1 LRRASFAYV
10 ILFVGI
16 AANAPYITLYY
27 QSLGIPLGTIG
38 ALVAFTGATALISG
52 PAWGVV
58 HDRFP
63 RSLVLLPLAGGLAA
77 LGCYGLF
84 RLGSTPLLLPLF
96 AAMLAIGMSGLFPMI
111 DVRVLELAGS
121 DRTRYSLVR
130 ACGSAAFI
138 VFAPLIG
145 LLANAQGYGVIFL
158 IIIPAMLVGS
168 LIANSVPGRSN
179 VLRAPSMLRAPGRVL
194 SHRPIAIFMLGSL
207 VCWTA
212 IYSQT
217 GFFSIYL
224 KSLGAP
230 AEQVGWAWSIAALLE
245 VPVMVAYPIL
255 ARRVGV
261 ERLIL
266 LGVGIAV
273 ARQIANVVFTEP
285 SILLACSILQGAGF
299 ALLLVGGVTFVS
311 RQAPRGTAATAQGLL
326 SAVTVLASIIGSGVG
341 GQVAGIITIRG
352 LYAVSVGL
360 GLLGIVMISAA
371 VLPAALRGQSH
382 DADVPPGVAA
392 AVIDIGAGLEPAVE
406 VPDEI

>member
-1 LRRASFAYV
+1 LRRASLAYV
-10 ILFVGI
+10 VLFVGI
-16 AANAPYITLYY
+16 AANAPYLTLYL
-27 QSLGIPLGTIG
+27 QSLGIPLGSIG

-63 RSLVLLPLAGGLAA
+63 RSFVLLPLAGALAA

-84 RLGSTPLLLPLF
+84 RLGSTPFLPLF
-96 AAMLAIGMSGLFPMI
+96 AVVFSVGMSGLFPMI
-111 DVRVLELAGS
+111 DVRVLELAAS
-121 DRTRYSLVR
+121 DRTRYGLVR
-130 ACGSAAFI
+130 AWGSATFI
-138 VFAPLIG
+138 VFAPLVG
-145 LLANAQGYGVIFL
+145 LLATSQGYGVIFL
-158 IIIPAMLVGS
+158 VLIPTMLAGS
-168 LIANSVPGRSN
+168 LIATTVPGRSN
-179 VLRAPSMLRAPGRVL
+179 VHRAPSMLRAPGRVL

-230 AEQVGWAWSIAALLE
+230 ADQVGWAWSIAAILE
-245 VPVMVAYPIL
+245 VPIMLSYPIL

-326 SAVTVLASIIGSGVG
+326 SAVAVLASIIGSGVG
-341 GQVAGIITIRG
+341 GQVAGILTIRG
-352 LYAVSVGL
+352 LYVISVGL
-360 GLLGIVMISAA
+360 GLLGVVMIAAA
-371 VLPAALRGQSH
+371 VLPGAIRGRRPETEIPPEAL
-382 DADVPPGVAA
+382 AA
-392 AVIDIGAGLEPAVE
+392 AIEVGGAVGPAMEPV
-406 VPDEI
+406 DEA

>member
-1 LRRASFAYV
+1 MRRASIAYV
-10 ILFVGI
+10 VLFVGI

-27 QSLGIPLGTIG
+27 QSVGIPLAWIG
-38 ALVAFTGATALISG
+38 ALVAFTGATALVSG

-77 LGCYGLF
+77 VGCYGLF
-84 RLGSTPLLLPLF
+84 WTGATPLLPVF
-96 AAMLAIGMSGLFPMI
+96 AALFAIGMSGLFPMI
-111 DVRVLELAGS
+111 DVRVLELTGS

-382 DADVPPGVAA
+382 DPDVPPGVAA

>member
-1 LRRASFAYV
+1 MRRASIAYV
-10 ILFVGI
+10 VLFVGI

-27 QSLGIPLGTIG
+27 QSVGIPLAWIG
-38 ALVAFTGATALISG
+38 ALVAFTGATALVSG

-77 LGCYGLF
+77 VGCYGLF
-84 RLGSTPLLLPLF
+84 RLGATPLLPVF
-96 AAMLAIGMSGLFPMI
+96 AALFAIGMSGLFPMI
-111 DVRVLELAGS
+111 DVRVLELTGS

-194 SHRPIAIFMLGSL
+194 GHRPIAIFMLGSL

-230 AEQVGWAWSIAALLE
+230 AEQVGWAWSIAAILE

-261 ERLIL
+261 ERLIMV
-266 LGVGIAV
+266 GVAIAV

-311 RQAPRGTAATAQGLL
+311 RQAPKGTAATAQGLL

-341 GQVAGIITIRG
+341 GQVAGLITIRG
-352 LYAVSVGL
+352 LYVVSVGL

-371 VLPAALRGQSH
+371 VLPGALRGRSEE
-382 DADVPPGVAA
+382 AAITPGEVAA
-392 AVIDIGAGLEPAVE
+392 MLDAGGGQP
-406 VPDEI
+406 PIQNP

>member
-1 LRRASFAYV
+1 MRRASIAYV
-10 ILFVGI
+10 VLFVGI

-27 QSLGIPLGTIG
+27 QSVGIPLAWIG
-38 ALVAFTGATALISG
+38 ALVAFTGATALVSG

-77 LGCYGLF
+77 VGCYGLF
-84 RLGSTPLLLPLF
+84 WAGATPLLPVF
-96 AAMLAIGMSGLFPMI
+96 AALFAIGMSGLFPMI
-111 DVRVLELAGS
+111 DVRVLELTGS